1 MFRSH
6 CLRALGGVL
15 FLLVAGRAP
24 AGAEEASPETATTV
38 LEERVVQF
46 FDRLA
51 AGETQAAYDRV
62 LAGSSLAQ
70 QTEAVKAL
78 VEKTDEIKKKYG
90 EYRRAEKIGGKQ
102 VGSDLVLLKYL
113 YHCEQFPVVW
123 HFAFYRSPPRTSG
136 TAAEGTGT
144 WRVVLLRFDTDLEA
158 LAR

>member
-1 MFRSH
+1 MFRNH
-6 CLRALGGVL
+6 CLRSLGGVL
-15 FLLVAGRAP
+15 LLLVAWLVSAR
-24 AGAEEASPETATTV
+24 AEEASPETSATA
-38 LEERVVQF
+38 LEDRVAQF
-46 FDRLA
+46 FDRIA

-62 LAGSSLAQ
+62 LAGSPLAQ
-70 QTEAVKAL
+70 QAEAVKAL

-123 HFAFYRSPPRTSG
+123 HFAFYRAPQRTSG
-136 TAAEGTGT
+136 AAAEGTGT
-144 WRVVLLRFDTDLEA
+144 WRVILLRFDTDLEA